1 MEKIGTT
8 VIRVPELILLDFD
21 RTLAYLYEDRKLLCK
36 LTEMMRGYYGA
47 YFELPEDA
55 KEAGKDGYFVWHQLH
70 RLAEQLFDRE
80 AAQEINASAEKQ
92 VAEFELAIIKEKGLM
107 EGMDAAIR
115 SLSEGGIRLGMVS
128 SNAQE
133 VLEYA
138 LQEAGI
144 RNCFAYVAGRELP
157 FHPEQLK
164 PSPHPIRKA
173 LEALHTEPSEQ
184 VWYVGDDLV
193 DLQAA
198 QSSGVVPVGVATG
211 RYTKEQLAAHGAAY
225 VFESVRE
232 VARQILDKG

>member
-1 MEKIGTT
+1 M
-8 VIRVPELILLDFD
+8 RVPELMLLDFD
-21 RTLAYLYEDRKLLCK
+21 RTVAYLYEDKRLLCK
-36 LTEMMRGYYGA
+36 LAEMMRDYYGT

-70 RLAEQLFDRE
+70 RLAEQLFDKE
-80 AAQEINASAEKQ
+80 AAQEMNAAAEKQ
-92 VAEFELAIIKEKGLM
+92 VAEFELAIVKEKGLM
-107 EGMDAAIR
+107 KGMDAAVR

-133 VLEYA
+133 VLAYA

-164 PSPHPIRKA
+164 PSPYPIRKA
-173 LEALHTEPSEQ
+173 LEVLHTEPSER

-198 QSSGVVPVGVATG
+198 RSSGVVPVGVATG

-232 VARQILDKG
+232 VLSIHSEK